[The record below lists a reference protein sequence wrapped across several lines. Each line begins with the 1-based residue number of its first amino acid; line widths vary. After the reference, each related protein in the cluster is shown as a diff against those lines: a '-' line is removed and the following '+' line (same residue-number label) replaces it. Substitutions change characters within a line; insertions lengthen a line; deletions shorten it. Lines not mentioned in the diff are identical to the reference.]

1 MPSISGQSILVIGGS
16 SGIGFAVA
24 KLALAENVRVA
35 IASSS
40 ETKVTDA
47 IGRLKSAYP
56 NGQVT
61 GYVAKLGGEDTESC
75 LEKLLVDVTAVGLL
89 DHIIYT
95 AGYPVVK
102 PFQDIDLNYLIEA
115 ARLPL
120 LTPLLIA
127 KLVPK
132 FVKSDYTS
140 SLIFTGGRVG
150 EKPLANWSVFAAY
163 ASALYGLT
171 RNLAV
176 DLKPSRV
183 NLVSPGSTDTELWG
197 EKRDQMREIVA
208 KNAFLGKAGSA
219 EEVAEAYIYLMKDTN
234 TTGSMVSTSGG
245 SLLQ

>member
-1 MPSISGQSILVIGGS
+1 MPPISDQSILVIGGS

-24 KLALAENVRVA
+24 KLALAEGVRVT

-40 ETKVTDA
+40 EIKVDSA
-47 IGRLKSAYP
+47 VKRLKSASS
-56 NGQVT
+56 NGQVS
-61 GYVAKLGGEDTESC
+61 GYVAELGGDDTESR
-75 LEKLLVDVTAVGLL
+75 LEKLLADVTATGPL

-95 AGYPVVK
+95 AGSPVVK

-127 KLVPK
+127 KLVPR
-132 FVKSDYTS
+132 FLKSHYTS
-140 SLIFTGGRVG
+140 SLILTGGRVG

-176 DLKPSRV
+176 DLKPVRV

-197 EKRDQMREIVA
+197 EKRDQMREMVA

-219 EEVAEAYIYLMKDTN
+219 DEVAEAYIYLMKDTN
-234 TTGSMVSTSGG
+234 ATGSMISTSGG
-245 SLLQ
+245 SLVQ